1 MAKKENNENY
11 RSRKHGLLLYPE
23 DKSHVEALEKIKS
36 YNYALIC
43 HDKDTDEKGELK
55 KAHWHVVI
63 NFKEAR
69 WRTAVAKDLGIT
81 PNYIREIGNE
91 EKALEY
97 LIHFNE
103 EDKHQYS
110 VSEVEGPL
118 KKKLERYIQQDDT
131 PEEDKVEG
139 MINYI
144 LSQEKRVK
152 VADFALY
159 CAQKGV
165 WDVFRRSSVIF
176 IKILEEHNRTTYETR
191 QHELLMEEERF

>member
-1 MAKKENNENY
+1 MSKNEKNENY

-23 DKSHVEALEKIKS
+23 DATHVEALEKIKS
-36 YNYALIC
+36 YDYALIC
-43 HDKDTDEKGELK
+43 HDKDKDDKGELK

-63 NFKEAR
+63 NFKQGR
-69 WRTAVAKDLGIT
+69 WRNAVAKELGIT

-91 EKALEY
+91 ERALEY

-103 EDKHQYS
+103 EEKFQYPIK
-110 VSEVEGPL
+110 EVEGPL

-139 MINYI
+139 MIAHI
-144 LSQEKRVK
+144 ISQTKRVK
-152 VADFALY
+152 VTEFALY

-176 IKILEEHNRTTYETR
+176 CKILDEHNQTVYEENR
-191 QHELLMEEERF
+191 RDLLNEEER